1 MSKWAG
7 KKLWGKEDHGALAKD
22 LEFLKRRVR
31 DLNKE
36 KQQLAQERD
45 SAILDREHIL
55 LACNEMQERFHVILT
70 KVVTEREARE
80 RMISHLKNTV
90 VELRMECGELRS
102 QADPKVSSNQKHKD
116 DQEKI
121 KALEARLEALQREN
135 EAQRDEIERLKEVS
149 EYQQLTSLR
158 QPLASSSTTP
168 SLKLQWTSAPSASS
182 PCSDSDSAS
191 SSTEDSNS
199 ALNTLSPRRLT
210 VDERNLKDFLSRF
223 QQFLSV
229 QQRQQEQQQPAATK
243 TPSTNLASA
252 SATILA
258 SSSFLHKKNGERET
272 DNNQNVDA
280 TKQEDRWLIAKVME
294 DDQNERGRV
303 EVIGFWEGEEYPRA
317 RRRSLSDSE
326 MTSKP
331 TFLEQE
337 EEELEAR
344 EQTECGDEEEIAE
357 RRHRDDDMPALRRSQ
372 ERRDQREGQG
382 GHPLPRKKLTSFVS
396 DTKLPTVSSSKRTI
410 GEGERESRFVRA
422 RSNSSV
428 LRRKNFFGLSVG
440 RQRRPTTVDWDEA
453 SAEQEDDD
461 RDNTEGHKEER
472 EGDSSEDRSKKGE
485 EEEEDERAGEASSQ
499 FSTNEQN
506 EADIGQKQ
514 HTPYGSLQR
523 PRGSMVTSVTTTTTT
538 TAAATLAAVGKRAK
552 NLTVEGIM
560 VTRSSNNSL
569 YEEATTNN
577 RKQVLGEPIPS
588 LDDARSVATSP
599 ALTTTST
606 PSLGG
611 GGAEEEPETVEEG
624 LIFLP
629 ITPTR
634 KYPLIKGGTLPK
646 LVERLTW
653 EEEVDTTGF
662 VETFLMSYPSF
673 TDPIQLL
680 DELAK
685 RYRVAAPSASFTQ
698 QTADPG
704 AVEARRRIIRVRVGN
719 IMKIWLEKRP
729 DDFLCNSTLCARFS
743 QTVEELVS
751 LSLPT
756 LASQVLKQL
765 SSLLQ
770 NPKTKLVARKGQT
783 PPPPLAPKG
792 HTFLDFEPLE
802 VARQM
807 TLIEFEAFVKI
818 RPSEHCLRKSW
829 ILPPDASPSSPP
841 SSRSSLSTANISSAS
856 ACFSPASSSSSD
868 SSSSSEECT
877 TSTDDASNMHQ
888 QQSIEQE
895 EEHQQQEQKG
905 ECSNSPTL
913 RREVRSSL
921 SSPLPDFRFQ
931 RGHTVGAEISSN
943 NLSGGSPSSS
953 PSTFQKATLEDRER
967 AKSLEAPRFNK
978 KKEGLFD
985 SPVRKKES
993 SSTSLTSPTG
1003 GRRTKRM
1010 AVPTSPLQ
1018 VMTRR
1023 FNATSQWVAFE
1034 VLSVTDHKR
1043 RALVV
1048 KHFIKVAQHLLALN
1062 NFNGIQEVLAGLQCA
1077 AVYRLKRT
1085 WRKLSRN
1092 HKEVMAAFTQL
1103 KELMSD
1109 FGSYKNYRQA
1119 LVATSPPCIP
1129 YLGIH
1134 LSDIL
1139 HIEDGNPDFIDKN
1152 NNTNAPPSP
1161 RLHSPLAHTSS
1172 NNNSNSNNN
1181 NLFRL
1186 INIDKRRRLLL
1197 VIKEIEKFQTTPY
1210 SLETETTI
1218 RDYLCEFQQERLP
1231 QSLDDDALWD
1241 MSLLCEPQASALHV
1255 PFSLSSPSLSSSYA
1269 NAERK
1274 EREREREK
1282 EKEKEIEKEGEN
1294 TSNDNN
1300 NETNNEKEGTT
1311 ALLIGGGEKEREV
1324 EGTSSAAS
1332 VAEQVLAAVTAAREA
1347 AETEGKK
1354 SNGSNS
1360 GRRSSLWRRN
1370 KKDNSG

>member
-102 QADPKVSSNQKHKD
+102 QADPKVSPNQKHND

-121 KALEARLEALQREN
+121 KALETRLEALQREN

-158 QPLASSSTTP
+158 QPLTSSSTTP

-191 SSTEDSNS
+191 SSTEDSKNG
-199 ALNTLSPRRLT
+199 LNTLSPRRLT

-243 TPSTNLASA
+243 TCLASA

-258 SSSFLHKKNGERET
+258 SSSLLHKRNGERET

-280 TKQEDRWLIAKVME
+280 IKQEDRWLIAKVME
-294 DDQNERGRV
+294 DDQNKRGRV

-317 RRRSLSDSE
+317 RRRSLSDSD
-326 MTSKP
+326 MTKP

-337 EEELEAR
+337 EDELETH
-344 EQTECGDEEEIAE
+344 EQTEETERGDEEEIAE
-357 RRHRDDDMPALRRSQ
+357 RRHRDDDMSALRRSQ
-372 ERRDQREGQG
+372 DRRDQREAQG

-396 DTKLPTVSSSKRTI
+396 DTKLPTVNSSKRTI
-410 GEGERESRFVRA
+410 GGGERESRFVRA

-453 SAEQEDDD
+453 SAEQEDDG
-461 RDNTEGHKEER
+461 RDTTERHKEER
-472 EGDSSEDRSKKGE
+472 DLEEE
-485 EEEEDERAGEASSQ
+485 EEEEDDERDVEASSQ
-499 FSTNEQN
+499 FSANEQN
-506 EADIGQKQ
+506 EADVGQKQ
-514 HTPYGSLQR
+514 HAPSGSLQR

-538 TAAATLAAVGKRAK
+538 TAAATLAAVGKRTK

-560 VTRSSNNSL
+560 TTRSSNNSL
-569 YEEATTNN
+569 EEEATTNN
-577 RKQVLGEPIPS
+577 RKQVSGESIPS
-588 LDDARSVATSP
+588 LDARSLATSP
-599 ALTTTST
+599 GLTTPSAPST
-606 PSLGG
+606 PSFGG
-611 GGAEEEPETVEEG
+611 SCAEEEPETVEEG

-751 LSLPT
+751 PSLPT

-783 PPPPLAPKG
+783 PPHPLTPKG

-856 ACFSPASSSSSD
+856 ASIYPASSSD
-868 SSSSSEECT
+868 SSSSSSDECT
-877 TSTDDASNMHQ
+877 TTSNNEATNINQ

-895 EEHQQQEQKG
+895 EERQQQEQKG

-913 RREVRSSL
+913 RREVRSSV

-931 RGHTVGAEISSN
+931 RGHTVGAEIGSN

-967 AKSLEAPRFNK
+967 AKSLEPPRCKK

-985 SPVRKKES
+985 STVRKKES

-1003 GRRTKRM
+1003 GRRSKRM

-1152 NNTNAPPSP
+1152 NNAPSSP

-1172 NNNSNSNNN
+1172 NSSNNN

-1241 MSLLCEPQASALHV
+1241 MSLRCEPQASALHV

-1269 NAERK
+1269 NVERK
-1274 EREREREK
+1274 EREREREKEK